1 MTGNERFEDSIGDW
15 LQETAP
21 GRLPER
27 VLGATFERT
36 RRTRQVPDW
45 RAALRSL
52 GTRRFIAALGSAA
65 VLVLAFALALNV
77 NPLVGPAG
85 ASPTPSATA
94 SAAASSGPTTPIW
107 PQTSIEQAREAQRLA
122 DAGDAR
128 YTWQVSRDRWYQ
140 PAQHHP
146 IDQGFFARF
155 FEQEL
160 GWEKFL
166 WDEAFAHPDGLV
178 DGDVVFIRCAP
189 VGANPLYP
197 DDSAGGCAPTIDQF
211 RYETVKINLAQPE
224 RQDASG
230 IWVVT
235 GWELIEPAEQVAPPS
250 NTEIAAFLEPFLQA
264 RIDGEG
270 VDDFA
275 KFSQDDEDPDRADQ
289 PIPLLYA
296 TTNGLLYGRSEF
308 AIVDGPVWPKGRM
321 QLEVRLFAKND
332 NAVVEQAFSLDRD
345 ASGRLRLVYEPVLT
359 GPDGPISGTTENG
372 AAVPVEHA
380 FLNGEVTF
388 RAAYPLEPSDYGPDR
403 LVIEGLL
410 PNDDVSRRILLLM
423 ADPRPLG
430 LGCEESAPTD
440 AEALA
445 RILRSEPDSKATAP
459 VAVTIGGLSGLQM
472 DGVIAH
478 ATTPC
483 VFLDPSG
490 TRRARLY
497 LLDLPGGSARVLA
510 IAVSADED
518 SFETVLEWA
527 TPVIDSIEFHAP

>member
-1 MTGNERFEDSIGDW
+1 MSAQSN
-15 LQETAP
+15 
-21 GRLPER
+21 
-27 VLGATFERT
+27 FERRLADYYAAEAPT
-36 RRTRQVPDW
+36 RAPDWVLERIVATVEGTAQRRTILVRPW
-45 RAALRSL
+45 TFPRRPSRTRLALAALA
-52 GTRRFIAALGSAA
+52 T
-65 VLVLAFALALNV
+65 VFALSV
-77 NPLVGPAG
+77 IPLLAPAAGPTP
-85 ASPTPSATA
+85 SPSATA
-94 SAAASSGPTTPIW
+94 SSSTSPELGRPTW

-122 DAGDAR
+122 DAGDTR
-128 YTWQVSRDRWYQ
+128 YTWQVSRGRWYQ
-140 PAQHHP
+140 PGQHHP
-146 IDQGFFARF
+146 IDQEFFTRF

-166 WDEAFAHPDGLV
+166 WDEAFAHRDGLA

-224 RQDASG
+224 RQDSSG

-235 GWELIEPAEQVAPPS
+235 GWELIEPAQQIAPPA
-250 NTEIAAFLEPFLQA
+250 NAEIAAFLEPFLQA

-270 VDDFA
+270 ADDFA
-275 KFSQDDEDPDRADQ
+275 KFPQDGEDPDLAVQ

-296 TTNGLLYGRSEF
+296 TTTGLSYGRSEF
-308 AIVDGPVWPKGRM
+308 AIVDGPVWPKGRI

-332 NAVVEQAFSLDRD
+332 DALVEQAFSLDRD

-380 FLNGEVTF
+380 FLDGEVTF

-410 PNDDVSRRILLLM
+410 PNDDAPRRILLLM

-430 LGCEESAPTD
+430 LGCEEPAPTD

-510 IAVSADED
+510 IAVAADED
-518 SFETVLEWA
+518 SFETVLGWA
-527 TPVIDSIEFHAP
+527 MPVINSIEWHAP